1 MANVSESILRL
12 TPGPRLSQGVVH
24 GGLLYTAGQVD
35 AQSSD
40 VGEQTKNVLAKIDA
54 LLAQVQSSKS
64 QVLSANIW
72 LSDMATFDDMNRAWE
87 HWIDPHNPPAR
98 ATVESRLAT
107 PDYKV
112 EIAVI
117 AVAGKAQ

>member
-1 MANVSESILRL
+1 M
-12 TPGPRLSQGVVH
+12 SQGVVH

-35 AQSSD
+35 AQSAD
-40 VGEQTKNVLAKIDA
+40 IGEQTKNVLAKIDA
-54 LLAQVQSSKS
+54 LLAQAQSSKS
-64 QVLSANIW
+64 HVLSANIW
-72 LSDMATFDDMNRAWE
+72 LSDMATFDEMNRVWE

-98 ATVESRLAT
+98 ATVGSTLAA
-107 PDYKV
+107 PEYKV

>member
-1 MANVSESILRL
+1 
-12 TPGPRLSQGVVH
+12 
-24 GGLLYTAGQVD
+24 
-35 AQSSD
+35 
-40 VGEQTKNVLAKIDA
+40 
-54 LLAQVQSSKS
+54 
-64 QVLSANIW
+64 
-72 LSDMATFDDMNRAWE
+72 MNRMWE

-98 ATVESRLAT
+98 ATVGSKLAT